1 MKKST
6 LVLLLIFLA
15 GVSGCHKVKDSGRK
29 SQSENSSV
37 NENDGELDSLRVIN
51 KRLRKENEDLK
62 TVNAGMQAQLD
73 NLEKRDEKLS
83 QKINELEADLRQR
96 ISIADGL
103 RDDKKELQKNAEELE
118 AKIEKL
124 QTSLDAQKKQKTTA
138 AESGK

>member
-103 RDDKKELQKNAEELE
+103 RDDKKELQKNTKELD

-124 QTSLDAQKKQKTTA
+124 QTSLDTQKKQKTTA